1 MYLMSMFNG
10 LNHFWS
16 SCCLK
21 IREFQHPFQATCH
34 SASLLRSRQKCI
46 HPIKKC
52 SRFQKYAFLPC
63 YRLQK
68 RNTRNNRTRY
78 FIDILPWFS
87 PSYYLKDVQ
96 FNTHWSRTHCE
107 QQHCPHCQQNPSL
120 LNCTN
125 KYNLKK
131 ILGLKCYPGSI
142 WRPSG
147 SPVVIPL
154 WK

>member
-1 MYLMSMFNG
+1 MYLITMFNG

-21 IREFQHPFQATCH
+21 IREFQHPFHATCH
-34 SASLLRSRQKCI
+34 AASLLSSRQNALTLS
-46 HPIKKC
+46 KKC
-52 SRFQKYAFLPC
+52 TCFQKYVFLPH

-68 RNTRNNRTRY
+68 RLTRNNRTWY
-78 FIDILPWFS
+78 FIDILPCFS
-87 PSYYLKDVQ
+87 RSCYLQDVQ

-107 QQHCPHCQQNPSL
+107 QQHYPHCQQNPSL
-120 LNCTN
+120 QNCTN

-147 SPVVIPL
+147 SPVVTPL